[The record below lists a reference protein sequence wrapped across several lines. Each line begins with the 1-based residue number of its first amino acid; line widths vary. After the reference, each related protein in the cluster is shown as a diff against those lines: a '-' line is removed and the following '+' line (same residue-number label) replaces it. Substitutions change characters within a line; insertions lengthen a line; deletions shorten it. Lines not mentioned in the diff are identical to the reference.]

1 MKLPRNLS
9 GDDLAKA
16 LERLGYQ
23 VTRQTGSHLRLTT
36 DQNGEHHVTIP
47 GHDSFRIGT
56 LSSILRDIAAH
67 HGLSKDELTELLF
80 Q

>member
-23 VTRQTGSHLRLTT
+23 VTRQTGSHVRLTT
-36 DQNGEHHVTIP
+36 DQNGEHHATIP
-47 GHDSFRIGT
+47 RHDSLRVGT
-56 LSSILRDIAAH
+56 LSSILRDVAEH

>member
-23 VTRQTGSHLRLTT
+23 VTRQTGSHVRLTT
-36 DQNGEHHVTIP
+36 DQNGEHHATIP
-47 GHDSFRIGT
+47 RHDSLRVGT
-56 LSSILRDIAAH
+56 LLSILRDIAEH
-67 HGLSKDELTELLF
+67 HGLSKDELTDLLF

>member
-23 VTRQTGSHLRLTT
+23 VTRQTGSHVRLTT
-36 DQNGEHHVTIP
+36 DQNGEHHATIP
-47 GHDSFRIGT
+47 RHDSLRVGT
-56 LSSILRDIAAH
+56 LSSILRDIAEH